1 MDKRMRAWV
10 LEGGFG
16 TEHLRPVE
24 LPVPKPRRG
33 QVLVRIRAA
42 SVNYRD
48 LMVIDGDFDRSLST
62 PLVPLSDGAGEVVAV
77 GEDAHRLR
85 VGDRVATLF
94 QQKWLGGRP
103 TFRTTLES
111 SLGYPK
117 GGVLAEHVVLDEDGL
132 VVLPPALS
140 FEEGST
146 LPIAAVTAWQ
156 ALHVDAPVR
165 PGDAV
170 LVLGTGGVAVFA
182 IQLARAS
189 GARVIVTSSSDEKLA
204 RAREIGATDLINYRS
219 TPDWDARALELTGGV
234 GVDLVVDMAGGDLR
248 RSVRALRPGGQV
260 SLVGLLAGASAE
272 LDVVPML
279 LRRARIQAIS
289 VGSRDMFEDL
299 LRAVAHHRIRPV
311 IHRVYPFEAAREAIE
326 AQRRGEHVGKLVIA
340 TG

>member
-1 MDKRMRAWV
+1 MEKRMKAWV

-16 TEHLRPVE
+16 TSHLRPVE
-24 LPVPKPRRG
+24 LPVPEPKRG
-33 QVLVRIRAA
+33 QVLVRVRAA

-48 LMVIDGDFDRSLST
+48 LMVIDGQFDPSLSM
-62 PLVPLSDGAGEVVAV
+62 PLVPLSDGAGEVVAA
-77 GEDAHRLR
+77 GEEARRLR

-103 TFRTTLES
+103 TPRTTIES
-111 SLGYPK
+111 ALGHPRP
-117 GGVLAEHVVLDEDGL
+117 GVLSEYIVLDEDGL
-132 VVLPPALS
+132 VVLPPSLTYD
-140 FEEGST
+140 EGST

-165 PGDAV
+165 PGDTV

-182 IQLARAS
+182 LQLARAS
-189 GARVIVTSSSDEKLA
+189 GARVIVASSSDEKLA
-204 RAREIGATDLINYRS
+204 RARELGATDLINYRS
-219 TPDWDARALELTGGV
+219 TPGWDARALELTGGV
-234 GVDLVVDMAGGDLR
+234 GVDLVVDVAGGDLR
-248 RSVRALRPGGQV
+248 RSVRALRNGGQV

-279 LRRARIQAIS
+279 VKRARIQGIS
-289 VGSRDMFEDL
+289 VGSRDMFEDM

-326 AQRRGEHVGKLVIA
+326 AQRRGEHVGKLVISLA
-340 TG
+340 

>member
-1 MDKRMRAWV
+1 MEQRMKAWV

-16 TEHLRPVE
+16 TDHLRPVE
-24 LPVPKPRRG
+24 LPVPEPKRG

-48 LMVIDGDFDRSLST
+48 LMVVDGVFDPSLPM
-62 PLVPLSDGAGEVVAV
+62 PLVPLSDGAGEVVAT
-77 GEDAHRLR
+77 GEDARRLR

-103 TFRTTLES
+103 TPRTTFEA
-111 SLGYPK
+111 SLGYPR
-117 GGVLAEHVVLDEDGL
+117 GGVLAQYVVLDEDGL
-132 VVLPPALS
+132 VVLPPSLTC
-140 FEEGST
+140 EEGST

-165 PGDAV
+165 PGDTV

-182 IQLARAS
+182 VQLARAS
-189 GARVIVTSSSDEKLA
+189 GARVIVASSSDEKLA
-204 RAREIGATDLINYRS
+204 RARELGATDLINYRA

-234 GVDLVVDMAGGDLR
+234 GVDVVVDIAGDLR
-248 RSVRALRPGGQV
+248 RSVRALRSGGQV
-260 SLVGLLAGASAE
+260 SLVGLLANASPE

-279 LRRARIQAIS
+279 MKRARVQGIS

-299 LRAVAHHRIRPV
+299 LRAVALHRIRPV

-326 AQRRGEHVGKLVIA
+326 AQRRGEHVGKLVVA
-340 TG
+340 VG